1 MDIHINSRISIPESA
16 IEWVAI
22 RAQGAGGQ
30 HVNKVSTAVQLRFDS
45 NAAGV
50 PEELKAAL
58 SKSRDQRI
66 SSEGVVVIKAQQYR
80 SQTRNRE
87 DAQQRLLSLLRQV
100 MARPNKRVPTRP
112 TLASK
117 RRRLESKQRRS
128 KLKSQRK
135 APAE

>member
-1 MDIHINSRISIPESA
+1 MPILVNNRISIPENA
-16 IEWVAI
+16 IEWIAI

-45 NAAGV
+45 KAEGV
-50 PEELKAAL
+50 PEELRLAL
-58 SKSRDQRI
+58 LKSHDQRI

-87 DAQQRLLSLLRQV
+87 DAQQRLLTLLRQV
-100 MARPNKRVPTRP
+100 VIRPNKRVPTRP

-117 RRRLESKQRRS
+117 RRRLESKQRRAQIKVRRRTPS
-128 KLKSQRK
+128 
-135 APAE
+135 E